1 MSNII
6 KPKRSN
12 TSNSVPSTSDLAIGE
27 IAVNIPD
34 KTVYMRDSSGAI
46 QTIANFAASDPNL
59 VFPIGDYGDLSALS
73 VDAFGIPTSQTF
85 DALDTP
91 SGSIQI
97 EDLGGVT

>member
-6 KPKRSN
+6 KPKRR
-12 TSNSVPSTSDLAIGE
+12 NSANSTPSTSDLAIGE

-34 KTVYMRDSSGAI
+34 KKVFMRDSSGAI

-59 VFPIGDYGDLSALS
+59 VFPTGDYGNLSALT
-73 VDAFGIPTSQTF
+73 VDAFGIPTSQSF

>member
-12 TSNSVPSTSDLAIGE
+12 TLNSAPSTSDLAIGE

-34 KTVYMRDSSGAI
+34 KKVYMRDSSGTI
-46 QTIANFAASDPNL
+46 QTIANFSASDPNL
-59 VFPIGDYGDLSALS
+59 VFPTGDYGDLSALT
-73 VDAFGIPTSQTF
+73 VDAFGQATSQTF

-91 SGSIQI
+91 SGSIAI